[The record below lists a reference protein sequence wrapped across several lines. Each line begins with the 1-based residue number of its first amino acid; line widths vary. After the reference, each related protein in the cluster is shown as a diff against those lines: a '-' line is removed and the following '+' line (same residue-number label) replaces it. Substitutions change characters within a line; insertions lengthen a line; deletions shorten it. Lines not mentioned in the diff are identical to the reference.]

1 MPPNLPTFPPRVLLV
16 MPDQW
21 PRALLRA
28 ALREAGYDAL
38 GAPGLSGALRYRPIT
53 ADRGP
58 VGVVVVDQAAL
69 GSEGETPQ
77 LDALLRR
84 HPGAMPVLLAR
95 ATMPEP
101 PTDQPGWRMV
111 IRRPASIADI
121 VTTVA
126 RLLPLPPGAGRPLD

>member
-1 MPPNLPTFPPRVLLV
+1 MTALPPRVLLI

-38 GAPGLSGALRYRPIT
+38 GAPGLGGALRYRPIT
-53 ADRGP
+53 PDRGP

-69 GSEGETPQ
+69 GSEGKTVQ

-95 ATMPEP
+95 TTMPEP
-101 PTDQPGWRMV
+101 SPD
-111 IRRPASIADI
+111 
-121 VTTVA
+121 
-126 RLLPLPPGAGRPLD
+126 LPP

>member
-1 MPPNLPTFPPRVLLV
+1 MAPDVAAFPPRVLLV

-38 GAPGLSGALRYRPIT
+38 GAPGLSGALRYRPSVP
-53 ADRGP
+53 DRGP
-58 VGVVVVDQAAL
+58 VGLAVVDQAAL
-69 GSEGETPQ
+69 GAEGATAQ

-101 PTDQPGWRMV
+101 STEQPRWRTV
-111 IRRPASIADI
+111 IRRPASIAEI
-121 VTTVA
+121 VATVA
-126 RLLPLPPGAGRPLD
+126 GLLPLSPDAGRPLD